1 MVPCCCTGRNE
12 FATRPTPARSTLSS
26 RTGLSALATASLVTT
41 SRIAGNVAD
50 TQRAWWEGFVRG
62 YGAGKGGIV
71 SRRRKSALESKTRK
85 DENGFGLAESAL
97 VESMPGKVSAAWCS
111 GERDAGRR

>member
-1 MVPCCCTGRNE
+1 
-12 FATRPTPARSTLSS
+12 
-26 RTGLSALATASLVTT
+26 LSALATASLLTM

-85 DENGFGLAESAL
+85 DENGFGLAESAV
-97 VESMPGKVSAAWCS
+97 VESMRGKVNAWVFSGNGMPAAINKPVGS
-111 GERDAGRR
+111 LNANPIVSTHSKRDSQEV